1 MLFTLLSTVAA
12 IELNWNHVIDALS
25 GSTQQNNAFLQTF
38 KHQLAIPRLLKTY
51 NSFIEIDMGLDKLL
65 SNACR
70 SSSQCYRNHKLLF
83 LNAQQYCF
91 DQVVRKLDTMHEV
104 EQYGNCIARRF
115 SVQTI
120 PKVTRLSQML
130 CLLDVREDG
139 NVNCEAEHDRYR
151 LSGHY

>member
-12 IELNWNHVIDALS
+12 FSWGDFFNPNGLF
-25 GSTQQNNAFLQTF
+25 GSAQQNNVFLQTF

-70 SSSQCYRNHKLLF
+70 RSSQCYRNHKLLF
-83 LNAQQYCF
+83 LNAQKHCF
-91 DQVVRKLDTMHEV
+91 DQVVRKLDTMNEV
-104 EQYGNCIARRF
+104 EQYGNCIALRF

-130 CLLDVREDG
+130 CLLDVREGG
-139 NVNCEAEHDRYR
+139 NVNCEAEYDRYR
-151 LSGHY
+151 LSGYY